1 MTHSVG
7 FTPVRRGRLSDEV
20 VERILAPIA
29 AGDLRPGDR
38 LPAIAE
44 MARTFRVAANTVRE
58 ALIRLEARHVIE
70 IRQGSGVFV
79 TSDTTSWS
87 D

>member
-7 FTPVRRGRLSDEV
+7 FTPVRRGRLSDELV
-20 VERILAPIA
+20 DRILSSIA
-29 AGDLRPGDR
+29 AGDLHPGDR

-58 ALIRLEARHVIE
+58 ALIRLESRRVIE
-70 IRQGSGVFV
+70 IRQGTGVFV
-79 TSDTTSWS
+79 TSDTASWL

>member
-1 MTHSVG
+1 MTHSIE
-7 FTPVRRGRLSDEV
+7 FTPVRRGRLSDEL

-29 AGDLRPGDR
+29 AGELRPGDR

-58 ALIRLEARHVIE
+58 ALIRLEAKRVIE
-70 IRQGSGVFV
+70 IRQGTGVFV
-79 TSDTTSWS
+79 TSDTASWS

>member
-1 MTHSVG
+1 MTHSIE
-7 FTPVRRGRLSDEV
+7 FTPVRRGRLSDEL

-29 AGDLRPGDR
+29 AGELRPGDR

-58 ALIRLEARHVIE
+58 ALIRLEARRAIE
-70 IRQGSGVFV
+70 IRQGTGVFV
-79 TSDTTSWS
+79 TSDTASWPE
-87 D
+87 